1 MLHGELLPNLESILM
16 LYIISSI
23 TKGAC
28 LCFNR
33 EQGFIQD
40 KNADFA
46 YSVGE
51 VLFAYIHL
59 VVTVSETQVLP
70 SLRNGLRALC

>member
-1 MLHGELLPNLESILM
+1 M

-51 VLFAYIHL
+51 VLFAYIL
-59 VVTVSETQVLP
+59 NSD
-70 SLRNGLRALC
+70 SK